1 MTNINVVNTDKATDL
16 IKECLHSVGPDM
28 IGDVSN
34 TVVNIRNLLA
44 ALEEQTRRL
53 SSSVEQAYRERD
65 LYLDGIIET
74 DRSIGEAVNLVCQH
88 LNGAGESISLS
99 HEEINSAFQ
108 YLNHMGERFE
118 DDDA

>member
-16 IKECLHSVGPDM
+16 IKACLHSAGPDT

-44 ALEEQTRRL
+44 ELEQQTKRL
-53 SSSVEQAYRERD
+53 ASTVEQAYRDRD
-65 LYLDGIIET
+65 LYLDEIIET

-88 LNGAGESISLS
+88 LSGASESISLS
-99 HEEINSAFQ
+99 YHEINSAFQ
-108 YLNHMGERFE
+108 YLNHMGERFTE
-118 DDDA
+118 VDE